1 MTAQAQSDQA
11 GRTGSTWP
19 QPANVRRVS
28 MLVAVAILVV
38 LAGVGASAHIGGS
51 RSVSRVATLSAIGD
65 AGVSLVVVAAVLVL
79 GLLAWAL
86 RPRWRR
92 KRGDEPPPLVP
103 EPLKIY
109 WWEKVVVLVVVLG
122 ALAAMVTGLVVLIR
136 HSDAVTSSVIRLP
149 SRISP
154 SAPLSAGSRLTS
166 GASSLLH
173 PWPAAVIVAGAIV
186 GASLILLLLRVRN
199 HPDGDSVDA
208 GGRATRTVAL
218 AALAA
223 LDELR
228 AERDPRLAVVHA
240 YAAMERVLS
249 QRGLGRNPHEAPFE
263 YLERALTAG
272 GAPAQAALELTELF
286 ELARFS
292 EHTIGPSL
300 RDEALQALETI
311 GQSEV
316 E

>member
-1 MTAQAQSDQA
+1 
-11 GRTGSTWP
+11 
-19 QPANVRRVS
+19 
-28 MLVAVAILVV
+28 
-38 LAGVGASAHIGGS
+38 
-51 RSVSRVATLSAIGD
+51 
-65 AGVSLVVVAAVLVL
+65 
-79 GLLAWAL
+79 
-86 RPRWRR
+86 
-92 KRGDEPPPLVP
+92 
-103 EPLKIY
+103 
-109 WWEKVVVLVVVLG
+109 
-122 ALAAMVTGLVVLIR
+122 
-136 HSDAVTSSVIRLP
+136 
-149 SRISP
+149 
-154 SAPLSAGSRLTS
+154 LTS